1 VGCFCSSLVQLKNK
15 STMTAAEVRAELS
28 KMRDSCKKQFTDWFN
43 KGGPELGTQLL
54 AKTSSRTQVCSVQ
67 DVVKLLMQGVD
78 VEGSQVVVCQSVFC
92 ACLKCDTTGRAGP
105 DGTSLGG
112 ADGQCFGG
120 VAAD

>member
-1 VGCFCSSLVQLKNK
+1 
-15 STMTAAEVRAELS
+15 MTAAEVRAELS
-28 KMRDSCKKQFTDWFN
+28 KMRDSCRKQFTDWFN

-78 VEGSQVVVCQSVFC
+78 VEGSQVVVSNV
-92 ACLKCDTTGRAGP
+92 LSRLTLIGRAGP
-105 DGTSLGG
+105 DGAALGG
-112 ADGQCFGG
+112 ADGQCGGG